1 LLSASS
7 HYINLFGLCDK
18 KTLYLPWKTVK
29 IKAMRFLFVVQGE
42 GRGHITQAMTLN
54 DMLTKNGHEVVA
66 VLVGKSNFRELPQF
80 FTGKFGSKVFRFDSP
95 NFLPAS
101 KNKKTNIWISI
112 AYNLFKAGFYA
123 KSILFIHKQIKK
135 NEVDV
140 VINFYDLMVGLTY
153 LLFPPKIP
161 CVCIAHQYIFLHPE
175 YQFPDANKVELRML
189 KFFTRLT
196 CVRAW
201 KLLALSTKKMEDI
214 PERNIYVVPPL
225 LREDVLKAQAGEG
238 NYLHGYMLNTT
249 YADEII
255 RFQRKH
261 PDVYLHFFW
270 DKKGAEEE
278 RVINDHLSFHRLN
291 DKRFI
296 EYMAGCKAYATTAG
310 FESVCEAMYMGKP
323 VLVVPTHIE
332 QACNAFEMAQ
342 LGAGV
347 VADDFDLEKLL
358 EYIPHYRKKNDFKE
372 WVLLAENYIVTT
384 LSIFPNF

>member
-1 LLSASS
+1 M
-7 HYINLFGLCDK
+7 K
-18 KTLYLPWKTVK
+18 
-29 IKAMRFLFVVQGE
+29 FLFVVQGE

-54 DMLTKNGHEVVA
+54 DMLIKNGHEVVSI
-66 VLVGKSNFRELPQF
+66 LVGKSNFRELPEF
-80 FTGKFGSKVFRFDSP
+80 FTRKFGSKVLRFDSP

-112 AYNLFKAGFYA
+112 AYNLFKVGFYI

-161 CVCIAHQYIFLHPE
+161 CICIAHQYIFLHPE
-175 YQFPDANKVELRML
+175 YRFPNTNKLELRML
-189 KFFTRLT
+189 KFFTLLT
-196 CVRAW
+196 CVGAQ
-201 KLLALSTKKMEDI
+201 KLLALSTQKMDNI
-214 PERNIYVVPPL
+214 PEHRIFVVPPL
-225 LREDVLKAQAGEG
+225 LREDVLKAQTSDG
-238 NYLHGYMLNTT
+238 NYLHGYMLNNT
-249 YADEII
+249 YANEII
-255 RFQRKH
+255 RFQQEH
-261 PDVYLHFFW
+261 PDAYLYFFW
-270 DKKGAEEE
+270 DKKGVGEETI
-278 RVINDHLSFHRLN
+278 INDHLSFHRLN

-332 QACNAFEMAQ
+332 QACNAFEMSQ
-342 LGAGV
+342 LGAGI

-358 EYIPHYRKKNDFKE
+358 EYIPQYREKTDFRD
-372 WVLLAENYIVTT
+372 WVRQAEECILQAFEYI
-384 LSIFPNF
+384 SY

>member
-1 LLSASS
+1 M
-7 HYINLFGLCDK
+7 K
-18 KTLYLPWKTVK
+18 
-29 IKAMRFLFVVQGE
+29 FLFVVQGE

-54 DMLTKNGHEVVA
+54 DILTKNGHEVVA
-66 VLVGKSNFRELPQF
+66 VLVGKSNFRELPEF
-80 FTGKFGSKVFRFDSP
+80 FTRKFGTKVLRFDSP

-112 AYNLFKAGFYA
+112 IYNFLKAGFYV
-123 KSILFIHKQIKK
+123 KSIFFIHKQIKK
-135 NEVDV
+135 KEVDV

-175 YQFPDANKVELRML
+175 YRFPDTNKVELCML

-196 CVRAW
+196 CVRAR
-201 KLLALSTKKMEDI
+201 KLLALSTKKMENI
-214 PERNIYVVPPL
+214 PERRIFVVPPL
-225 LREDVLKAQAGEG
+225 LRKAVLETQVSDG
-238 NYLHGYMLNTT
+238 NYLHGYMLNDT
-249 YADEII
+249 YADGII
-255 RFQRKH
+255 QFQQEH

-270 DKKGAEEE
+270 DRKGAAEET
-278 RVINDHLSFHRLN
+278 VINDHLSFHRLN

-332 QACNAFEMAQ
+332 QACNAFETSQ
-342 LGAGV
+342 LGAGI
-347 VADDFDLEKLL
+347 VAGDFDLEKLL
-358 EYIPHYRKKNDFKE
+358 EYIPLYHKKADFRD
-372 WVLLAENYIVTT
+372 WVEQAEEYILEA
-384 LSIFPNF
+384 LSIHPIFAKK